1 MSASPTRRRAAVG
14 IAALTTAAG
23 LVLLGASAASAHV
36 TVSSTTAEAGAY
48 TVLTV
53 SVPHGCD
60 GSATTRVAIDIPEGI
75 NAVTPTRN
83 AFYEVEKVMEAL
95 PEPIT
100 DAHGNELTERVGQV
114 VYTAITPLPADQRD
128 TFELSLRLPEDAAG
142 TTLYFP
148 TVQTCEQ
155 GESAW
160 IEIPAEGQDA
170 DELALPSPSVAVVAA
185 AADAHGGHD
194 HTAEAT
200 ATPADTDAAATAAT
214 APSWAIVITSL
225 VLGVAGLATGVVA
238 LVRGRSRA

>member
-1 MSASPTRRRAAVG
+1 MSASPSRRRFGIGAAAV
-14 IAALTTAAG
+14 AAAAG
-23 LVLLGASAASAHV
+23 LVLIGASAASAHV

-60 GSATTRVAIDIPEGI
+60 GSSTTRVAIDIPEGI

-83 AFYEVEKVMEAL
+83 AFYQVEKVMETL

-100 DAHGNELTERVGQV
+100 DAHGNVLTERVGEV

-170 DELALPSPSVAVVAA
+170 HDLALPSPSLAVTAA
-185 AADAHGGHD
+185 AEAAHGDHHD
-194 HTAEAT
+194 GAEAT
-200 ATPADTDAAATAAT
+200 AAPADAAAASAPAN

-225 VLGVAGLATGVVA
+225 VLGLAGLATGITA